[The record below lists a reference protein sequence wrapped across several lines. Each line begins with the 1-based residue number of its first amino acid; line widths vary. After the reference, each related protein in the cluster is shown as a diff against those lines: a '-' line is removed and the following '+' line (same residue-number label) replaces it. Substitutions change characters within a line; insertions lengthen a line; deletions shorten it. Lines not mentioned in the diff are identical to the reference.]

1 MWMLEMANIQYP
13 SWGNFPV
20 EHTNGIFTQETTS
33 DPIPKSKGK
42 ILARGQG
49 RSYGDSCLNNNHSLL
64 LTHHLNHII
73 DFDVSSG
80 EICCE
85 SGVTFEQLFAL
96 IIPQGWFAPVTPGT
110 KFITVG
116 GAVANDVHGKNHHNA
131 GTFGNYVKSL
141 ELLRSDGE
149 RITCAYDQD
158 PDLLKATIGGL
169 GLTGLILNVTFQLK
183 KIKSAWIETEIN
195 CFKNLDEFSTLSQ
208 KRQNDEYLVSWVDSL
223 ASGENLGRGVFI
235 SGKHTDSKTD
245 YRKSSGLKLSVPFYF
260 PSWTLNRYTVA
271 AFNTLYFAI
280 NKKHHGKHIK
290 HYEPFFFPLDNI
302 GNWNR
307 IYGRRGFV
315 QYQCV
320 LPPDADHRSFL
331 ETVSNSGFGSF
342 LSVLKTF
349 GDIPSEGL
357 LSFPMP
363 GITIA
368 LDFPVNRQLLSFLD
382 ELDTF
387 VMAASGRVYIA
398 KDARMSPEAFHAFY
412 PQIEQFQ
419 SYLDPKFSSSFWRR
433 VMED

>member
-1 MWMLEMANIQYP
+1 MTNNRYP

-20 EHTNGIFTQETTS
+20 ENNAGIFEQKSTS
-33 DPIPKSKGK
+33 DLLPKSKGK
-42 ILARGQG
+42 ILARGLG
-49 RSYGDSCLNNNHSLL
+49 RSYGDSCLNNNHNLL

-131 GTFGNYVKSL
+131 GTFGRHVKSL

-149 RITCAYDQD
+149 RITCAHDQD

-169 GLTGLILNVTFQLK
+169 GLTGFILNVTFQLK
-183 KIKSAWIETEIN
+183 KNECAFIETEIN
-195 CFKNLDEFSTLSQ
+195 CFKNLEEFSALSQ
-208 KRQNDEYLVSWVDSL
+208 SHKNDEYLVSWVDSL
-223 ASGENLGRGVFI
+223 ASGEHLGRGVFI
-235 SGKHTDSKTD
+235 SGQHVHSKTA

-260 PSWTLNRYTVA
+260 PSWTLNKYTVA
-271 AFNTLYFAI
+271 IFNKLYFAM
-280 NKKHHGKHIK
+280 NKKQHDKHIK

-307 IYGRRGFV
+307 IYGRGGFV

-320 LPPDADHRSFL
+320 LPHSTDHRSFL
-331 ETVSNSGFGSF
+331 ETVSSSGFGSF

-349 GDIPSEGL
+349 GDFPSEGL

-368 LDFPVNRQLLSFLD
+368 LDFPVSRQLLSFLD
-382 ELDTF
+382 ELDKL
-387 VMAASGRVYIA
+387 VMAAGGRVYIA
-398 KDARMSPEAFHAFY
+398 KDARMSAEAFHAFY
-412 PQIEQFQ
+412 PQVEQFQ
-419 SYLDPKFSSSFWRR
+419 SYLDPEFSSSFWRR
-433 VMED
+433 VMGD